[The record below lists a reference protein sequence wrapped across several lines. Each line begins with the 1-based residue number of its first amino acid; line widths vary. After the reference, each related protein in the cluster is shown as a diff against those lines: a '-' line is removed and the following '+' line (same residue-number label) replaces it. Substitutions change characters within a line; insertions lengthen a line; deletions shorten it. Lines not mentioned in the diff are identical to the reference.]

1 MMNCSNCKKTF
12 DLQERLPW
20 LLLCGHPVCQLCNT
34 TSNGDG
40 VMCQQCSVCQGKALT
55 YDHYRIGCLF
65 TKGYAPISLKKEKS
79 LVDNTLFC
87 SEHPKSVVHYV
98 DEEDSQFICA
108 DCIPEKDLSL
118 EETMIV
124 PLEQVNKS
132 KYSELEDIIKDIN
145 VYKESLPRRKGNTY
159 FETTIDKEF
168 LEAHSVMQV
177 KRVKTH
183 LMMKEQNPVLRVLNE
198 ITISANFMQTSGGI
212 PESGFAYKIIDVAK
226 STIPSSDR
234 ISLDRKPPFL
244 SIEISEP
251 QIKVNHNLHDYIS
264 ASDDEP
270 TSSQMGVK
278 TGDRVYI
285 IHIKTPSSIFVRRIQ
300 DGNKFI
306 EMSTSISSN
315 ISNEGVKNVKEGG
328 IYALNSNGVWY
339 RVMVVN
345 CRSDMPKVRVIF
357 MDTGET
363 NFIYIDLLRSF
374 LSTNEFQSKPPLIN
388 AISLSCSKDCRY
400 QKDQLEQFTQITRPG
415 TSFTYWIDHIEG
427 DDPNEFD
434 LLFIGKD
441 GCLNSLRDVCIQ
453 QKILN
458 FKNIYASNGPVIP
471 KKRIFWNTTEVP
483 DCVSVESDE
492 THKSKNRSA
501 RTRRTPN
508 NFDKKGGKKPQ
519 KKKSGKETP
528 RDSEKNNNY
537 NNVKSFQI

>member
-1 MMNCSNCKKTF
+1 MNCSNCKKTF
-12 DLQERLPW
+12 DLHERLPW

-108 DCIPEKDLSL
+108 DCILEKDLSL

-183 LMMKEQNPVLRVLNE
+183 LMMKEQNPVFQKVGLP
-198 ITISANFMQTSGGI
+198 T
-212 PESGFAYKIIDVAK
+212 KIIDVAK
-226 STIPSSDR
+226 
-234 ISLDRKPPFL
+234 K
-244 SIEISEP
+244 ISEP

-264 ASDDEP
+264 ASDHEP

-278 TGDRVYI
+278 TGDC
-285 IHIKTPSSIFVRRIQ
+285 
-300 DGNKFI
+300 FI

-328 IYALNSNGVWY
+328 IYAFNSNGVWY

-374 LSTNEFQSKPPLIN
+374 LSTK
-388 AISLSCSKDCRY
+388 
-400 QKDQLEQFTQITRPG
+400 
-415 TSFTYWIDHIEG
+415 
-427 DDPNEFD
+427 
-434 LLFIGKD
+434 
-441 GCLNSLRDVCIQ
+441 
-453 QKILN
+453 
-458 FKNIYASNGPVIP
+458 
-471 KKRIFWNTTEVP
+471 
-483 DCVSVESDE
+483 
-492 THKSKNRSA
+492 
-501 RTRRTPN
+501 
-508 NFDKKGGKKPQ
+508 
-519 KKKSGKETP
+519 
-528 RDSEKNNNY
+528 
-537 NNVKSFQI
+537 